1 MKNQKKYIA
10 REISSSNANKEN
22 EKRYCNMVLLLN
34 ILFIFCK
41 FLIDFNLKQ
50 ETIMDINK
58 IAKKI
63 TAGAEE
69 ARVYVGTY
77 AKYNNGDLTGDWVTL
92 SDYTDY

>member
-1 MKNQKKYIA
+1 
-10 REISSSNANKEN
+10 
-22 EKRYCNMVLLLN
+22 
-34 ILFIFCK
+34 
-41 FLIDFNLKQ
+41 
-50 ETIMDINK
+50 MDINK

-92 SDYTDY
+92 SDYTNY